1 LPRGRPD
8 KEYRIMM
15 RSRILP
21 LALLALLAP
30 AGAVRAQ
37 VAVGSPALS
46 GWTSSS
52 PWSRRPGVPVSAYS
66 PSPYYPASY
75 GSLAE
80 PIFMTTLNTPGI
92 YGAYSFGTGG
102 ITLTR
107 EPMFY
112 PVVDDRE
119 TIPALDI
126 TSAPVRYLGSRTP
139 AGLVTLTTGTTPP
152 APLDNGAASR
162 MVTARVVVRVPED
175 ARLEFEGVSM
185 PQVGR
190 IRQFV
195 TPELLPGRTYR
206 YDVRATWKEDGRD
219 VVIQR
224 SIRVS
229 AGDRAEID
237 FLSSYEDNRDRQLH
251 TKSVLPAPTPAGHS
265 LRSVAP

>member
-1 LPRGRPD
+1 
-8 KEYRIMM
+8 MM

-21 LALLALLAP
+21 LALVALMAP
-30 AGAVRAQ
+30 AGAARAQ
-37 VAVGSPALS
+37 MAVGSPALS

-52 PWSRRPGVPVSAYS
+52 PWSRRPAVPVSAYS
-66 PSPYYPASY
+66 SSPYYSANSY

-80 PIFMTTLNTPGI
+80 PIFMTTINTPGI
-92 YGAYSFGTGG
+92 YGAYSYGTGG

-107 EPMFY
+107 EPRFY
-112 PVVDDRE
+112 PVIDDRQ
-119 TIPALDI
+119 TIPATDV

-162 MVTARVVVRVPED
+162 AVTARVVVRVPED
-175 ARLEFEGVSM
+175 ARLEFEGVTM
-185 PQVGR
+185 PEVGR

-206 YDVRATWKEDGRD
+206 YDVRATWKEDGRE
-219 VVIQR
+219 VVFQR

-229 AGDRAEID
+229 AGDKAEID
-237 FLSSYEDNRDRQLH
+237 FLSPYEDNRDRQLH
-251 TKSVLPAPTPAGHS
+251 TGSVLPAPTSAGPT
-265 LRSVAP
+265 LRAVTP